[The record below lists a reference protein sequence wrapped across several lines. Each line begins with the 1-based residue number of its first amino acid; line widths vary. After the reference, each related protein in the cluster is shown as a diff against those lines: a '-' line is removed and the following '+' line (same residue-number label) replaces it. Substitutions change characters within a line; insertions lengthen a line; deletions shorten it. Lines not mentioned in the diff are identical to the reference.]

1 MINVEN
7 IKTEYDK
14 SKENELLQEM
24 LEVVEKREQLISE
37 VENAKKR

>member
-1 MINVEN
+1 MINLEN
-7 IKTEYDK
+7 IRTEYDK

>member
-1 MINVEN
+1 MINLEN
-7 IKTEYDK
+7 IKTAYDK

>member
-1 MINVEN
+1 MINSEN

>member
-1 MINVEN
+1 MINLEN
-7 IKTEYDK
+7 LKTEYDK